1 MRVSLAVTPL
11 MLPIFST
18 DFSSRSSELSAL
30 NAASMS
36 NAPGMTCAS
45 AKFGIVL
52 SFWRIVPKLPL
63 TFKRANASGLS
74 LSALLELLV
83 MLSKDM
89 VVWVFVILGM
99 LLIFSIVVKALVG
112 SLVPSL
118 ITRSNL
124 LVTGVQ
130 VSTLGMC
137 SIWEMV
143 CARSPLHLANMY
155 PV

>member
-18 DFSSRSSELSAL
+18 DFSRRSSELSAL

-36 NAPGMTCAS
+36 NAPGITCAS

-52 SFWRIVPKLPL
+52 SFCRIVPKLPL
-63 TFKRANASGLS
+63 TFKRAKASGLS
-74 LSALLELLV
+74 LSAWLELLV

-89 VVWVFVILGM
+89 VVWVFVMLGM
-99 LLIFSIVVKALVG
+99 LLIFSMVVKALVG
-112 SLVPSL
+112 SLVFSL

-124 LVTGVQ
+124 PVTGVAD
-130 VSTLGMC
+130 STFGMRW
-137 SIWEMV
+137 IWDMM
-143 CARSPLHLANMY
+143 CAR
-155 PV
+155 